1 MVSYLQRCYEI
12 AIPVVPLIRLLNPQP
27 TLTRPQGRESGDGMN
42 SYKPLL
48 PSAAPAPPHESPL
61 NNHRRQKSMELP
73 FETYDVFTDT
83 PYRGNPLAVVTI
95 PVTIPAPPTQAQKQA
110 VAREFNLS
118 ETIFI
123 HEPASPSS
131 VRHVDIF
138 VTNAE
143 IPFAGHPTIGTAVSL
158 LGAGVDTLVTKA
170 GPIPVAST
178 GGGGGA
184 RATIPHNVHLHAK
197 RLRDLSS
204 PAHLEGLSD
213 VPAVRAA
220 ELDAPVYSIVRG
232 MSFILIELPS
242 LAVLAQAT
250 ESRFT
255 GPVAELLDDGWRA
268 GLCCRFYYVRTGG
281 GADDDGTEVVT
292 LRTRMIDALCEDPA
306 TGSASAALC
315 CYLGAASGGQKTS
328 RRRYELTQ
336 GVEMGR
342 ESNIVVHVTMKGN
355 AIDEVHLSG
364 KAVKVMKGT
373 LII

>member
-1 MVSYLQRCYEI
+1 MDENPSY
-12 AIPVVPLIRLLNPQP
+12 PPPLP
-27 TLTRPQGRESGDGMN
+27 LTS
-42 SYKPLL
+42 
-48 PSAAPAPPHESPL
+48 
-61 NNHRRQKSMELP
+61 HRWTTIVAQNTMELP

-95 PVTIPAPPTQAQKQA
+95 PATLPAPPTQAQKQA

-123 HEPASPSS
+123 HEPSSPSS
-131 VRHVDIF
+131 ARHVDIF

-143 IPFAGHPTIGTAVSL
+143 IPFAGHPTIGAAVSL
-158 LGAGVDTLVTKA
+158 LGGGAGVDTLVTKA

-255 GPVAELLDDGWRA
+255 GPVAELLDDGWRS

-281 GADDDGTEVVT
+281 GDDDGTEVVT

-315 CYLGAASGGQKTS
+315 CYLGAASGGQKAS

-355 AIDEVHLSG
+355 TIDEVHLSG